1 MSLLPFARTTVRV
14 TELVDI
20 VISGIVLAGLIGL
33 LVYVLATKVR
43 SNVSLVLLLLSM
55 LLSTAA
61 FFS

>member
-20 VISGIVLAGLIGL
+20 VISGIVGAGLIGL

-55 LLSTAA
+55 LMSTAA